1 MMKRLRTLLPLLLLL
16 LALPAVGLGCQQR
29 TAPKPVTL
37 QYWRVFDSEDTMKD
51 IIAAYHKLHPY
62 VSIEYKKLRFEEYE
76 QLMLEALAE
85 DRGPDLFSIHNTW
98 IGKYQSKIAPLPAT
112 TTVAEATTTGD
123 NPVYATKTTAT
134 ATVSNIRQA
143 FIDAVGKDVIR
154 KDTDKKEKIYGLP
167 LGVDTLALFYN
178 RDILNSAG
186 IATPPEDWTQFL
198 AAVSRIT
205 KLSEAGQIVVAGAS
219 LGTASNVPRF
229 SDILSLLMMQNGANM
244 TDDNGY
250 ATFQLVPSQF
260 PNKSFVPGLEALR
273 FYTDFANPTK
283 EAYTWNK
290 EMPDGLEAFLS
301 GRTAFFFGYSY
312 QIPTIRSRA
321 PQLNWDIAPVPQAD
335 AVNNRVNFAN
345 YWIETVSK
353 KSTKQDI
360 AWDFLQFAARAE
372 QDRSYLA
379 ASGKPPALR
388 SLIDE
393 QKGDP
398 MREPFASELLTS
410 RSWYR
415 GVDPAAAESALGDL
429 ITAVVDG
436 TTDLKNAVGN
446 AVERINQT
454 IK

>member
-1 MMKRLRTLLPLLLLL
+1 
-16 LALPAVGLGCQQR
+16 
-29 TAPKPVTL
+29 
-37 QYWRVFDSEDTMKD
+37 MKD